1 MHDGK
6 AVSFAILMSKAI
18 GGSTADG
25 IDNVGRAFDGTETI
39 PQTVSEGVDNTPIG
53 HTWF

>member
-1 MHDGK
+1 MHDGE
-6 AVSFAILMSKAI
+6 AVPLAILMTDAFGRLI
-18 GGSTADG
+18 TD
-25 IDNVGRAFDGTETI
+25 DVDDVGWTFDGTEAI